1 MFRRLHG
8 YFVRNTFVSKT
19 RLRFNLKQQQPQVSK
34 IIKIKRIIINERVK
48 ELLSKELYCYKF
60 HTLLMKSSAYPP
72 PSLDR
77 KEGHTARLHQAIQ
90 FPIYYH
96 SCHGLINAMFDNHS
110 FTVFNLL
117 HNCSLSHYHYFKT
130 VTAVTSQSKSLVH
143 VVGKSYLL
151 GCKLEIK
158 TFKTSHSGRFEVA
171 KIQSLQEAVCVDPM
185 RGLHFSQISRNKTLD
200 NKIRL

>member
-1 MFRRLHG
+1 
-8 YFVRNTFVSKT
+8 
-19 RLRFNLKQQQPQVSK
+19 
-34 IIKIKRIIINERVK
+34 
-48 ELLSKELYCYKF
+48 
-60 HTLLMKSSAYPP
+60 
-72 PSLDR
+72 
-77 KEGHTARLHQAIQ
+77 
-90 FPIYYH
+90 
-96 SCHGLINAMFDNHS
+96 MFDNHS

-117 HNCSLSHYHYFKT
+117 HNCSLSHYQYFKT

-185 RGLHFSQISRNKTLD
+185 RGLHFSQISRNKLWTTKFAYNEHWLYTK
-200 NKIRL
+200 NCFRFKIPPCAYLKN